1 MCFYLFELSLESD
14 MWVMEMDVKLSLY
27 YCREFIYIFMYFY
40 DYAKTQTDTKFSD
53 VTSPSEIIL
62 QNKYVSSDTK

>member
-1 MCFYLFELSLESD
+1 
-14 MWVMEMDVKLSLY
+14 MEMNVKLSLY

-40 DYAKTQTDTKFSD
+40 GYAKTQTDTKFSD